1 MLTRRGFTAVAGYA
15 ICGVG
20 EFVAAEAFAQT
31 TEQKMANIALQLTT
45 ADYDKWRPMFD
56 KYKSFRQDKAG
67 ITSERV
73 FRNADDPN
81 QVMVWWE
88 APDANKV
95 MQVLQSD
102 EVKGYMKEAG
112 VVGPPKVHVLP

>member
-1 MLTRRGFTAVAGYA
+1 MLTRRSFTAAAGCV

-20 EFVAAEAFAQT
+20 ELISAEAFAQT
-31 TEQKMANIALQLTT
+31 TEPKMANIAIQLTT
-45 ADYDKWRPMFD
+45 SDYDKWRPVFD
-56 KYKSFRQDKAG
+56 KYKSVRQNAG

-73 FRNADDPN
+73 YRNADDPN

-95 MQVLQSD
+95 MQVLHSD
-102 EVKGYMKEAG
+102 EVRGYMKEAG

>member
-1 MLTRRGFTAVAGYA
+1 MLTRRGFTAAAGYA

-20 EFVAAEAFAQT
+20 ELVAADAFAQSA
-31 TEQKMANIALQLTT
+31 EQKMANIALQLTT
-45 ADYDKWRPMFD
+45 SDYDKWRPVFD
-56 KYKSFRQDKAG
+56 KYKTVREKAG

-73 FRNADDPN
+73 YRNADEPN

-95 MQVLQSD
+95 MQVRQSD
-102 EVKGYMKEAG
+102 EVKGYMREAG

>member
-1 MLTRRGFTAVAGYA
+1 MLTRRGFTAAASYA

-45 ADYDKWRPMFD
+45 SDYDKWRPVFD
-56 KYKSFRQDKAG
+56 KYKSVRRDQAG
-67 ITSERV
+67 VTSERV
-73 FRNADDPN
+73 YRNADDPN
-81 QVMVWWE
+81 QIMVWWE

-102 EVKGYMKEAG
+102 EVRGYMKEAG